1 MERLTTLIK
10 AVDVSVWQ
18 KPDLSVLGG
27 WISQGA
33 QALVVHAYHDGER
46 PELKQ
51 STRDWIA
58 VARQAGCW
66 SLPYVWLFRSLSAAD
81 QTRQAI
87 ELFRESDAAP
97 KLIALDCENYVVDGA
112 AIADPGPTAE
122 QILEACEQARSM
134 GVEPMVYSGKDWLDH
149 MDGDH
154 EILVGVPAWIANWN
168 GVPDLEVPA
177 PTWVRVVGHQYKRLP
192 VDWSVF
198 DLEALTELQSGQSGQ
213 DPVKQLKAAILVE
226 AERIKASSAAL
237 ADLAGRVELLC
248 R

>member
-1 MERLTTLIK
+1 MTTLIK

-33 QALVVHAYHDGER
+33 QALVVHAYHDGEQAA
-46 PELKQ
+46 LKQ

-58 VARQAGCW
+58 VARQAGLWCW
-66 SLPYVWLFRSLSAAD
+66 PYVWLFRSLSAAD

-87 ELFRESDAAP
+87 ELFRESDAIP

-112 AIADPGPTAE
+112 AIQDPGPTAE

-134 GVEPMVYSGKDWLDH
+134 GVEPILYSNHNWLTD

-154 EILVGVPAWIANWN
+154 EILRGVPAWIANWN
-168 GVPDLEVPA
+168 GSLDLNVPA
-177 PTWVRVVGHQYKRLP
+177 PDWVRVVGHQYRTTP

-198 DLEALTELQSGQSGQ
+198 DLEALTELQNGQHGQ
-213 DPVKQLKAAILVE
+213 DPLAKLKAAILVE
-226 AERIKASSAAL
+226 VERIRASSAAL
-237 ADLAGRVELLC
+237 AELAARVELLC